1 MLNRYWASTPA
12 FDLELKRYQLLA
24 FLQRV
29 QRGFDAEKLY
39 PYLTELRLQVA
50 DLLTLQQGREA
61 SQVLRQGEVLG
72 LDLRNARVV
81 RSLRPDP
88 AQLEVVDELVAMA
101 LPDLQQ
107 RTHAGEDLR
116 RALLNALELRPV
128 GLQPMHQYEGWLLL
142 RDGAEARAYS
152 YSIPWV
158 VSSAA
163 FDPAT
168 QVRTQ
173 YVTSFSWGPT
183 SRLEHVRQRL
193 EQELP
198 SPFWVATYALESER
212 RLPRMETLLPLARHL
227 LFERIAQLTGPD
239 GRTRPNATEGNPSH

>member
-29 QRGFDAEKLY
+29 QRGFEADKLY

-50 DLLTLQQGREA
+50 DLRTLQKGREA
-61 SQVLRQGEVLG
+61 SHALRQGDVLG
-72 LDLRNARVV
+72 IDLRNAQLLRRVH
-81 RSLRPDP
+81 PDP
-88 AQLEVVDELVAMA
+88 MQLEVVDELVAMA

-107 RTHAGEDLR
+107 RIHAGEELR
-116 RALLNALELRPV
+116 RTLLNVLELRPV

-142 RDGAEARAYS
+142 RDGGEARAYT
-152 YSIPWV
+152 YSIPWM

-168 QVRTQ
+168 QVRTH

-183 SRLEHVRQRL
+183 SQMEHVRRHL
-193 EQELP
+193 EQVLP

-227 LFERIAQLTGPD
+227 LFERIAELTGPD
-239 GRTRPNATEGNPSH
+239 GRTRPSATEGNPSH